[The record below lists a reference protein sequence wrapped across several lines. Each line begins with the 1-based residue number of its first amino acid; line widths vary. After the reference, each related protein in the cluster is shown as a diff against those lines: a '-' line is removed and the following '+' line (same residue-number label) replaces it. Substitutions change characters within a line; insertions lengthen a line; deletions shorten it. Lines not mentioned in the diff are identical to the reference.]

1 MAIVLEQRHTVSVGS
16 TRVVRINC
24 TRDLDS
30 GASLTGTPTIV
41 EVTTTAL
48 TLASKAVN
56 AATYIESQ
64 TGDTVA
70 IGKALEFTVTGGVA
84 GTTYTIRASCSTNSS
99 PAETLVYDLYL
110 TFAE

>member
-1 MAIVLEQRHTVSVGS
+1 MPITLPQVHTVSAGA
-16 TRVVRINC
+16 TRLVRINC

-48 TLASKAVN
+48 TLANKKVN
-56 AATYIESQ
+56 TATYVEAD

-70 IGKALEFTVTGGVA
+70 VGKALEFTVTGGVA
-84 GTTYTIRASCSTNSS
+84 GTTYTIRATCATNSS
-99 PAETLVYDLYL
+99 PAETLVYDLTL
-110 TFAE
+110 TFA